1 MMHAQARFDVSLL
14 FSCQTFQH
22 LMSIQSIPGTRHYY
36 TKILCGFEDEHD
48 PYREMLRNRQAEK
61 TDRELAKEPTKAKR
75 GP

>member
-1 MMHAQARFDVSLL
+1 MHAQARFD
-14 FSCQTFQH
+14 
-22 LMSIQSIPGTRHYY
+22 SIPGTRHYY

-61 TDRELAKEPTKAKR
+61 TDREPAKEPTKAKR